1 MDTFIRQ
8 DKMDLSL
15 VPAMI
20 DLNEKCQR
28 KQQNGKSS
36 TPTLNTNEKSTTP
49 ILLLDKKITL
59 DRLRQCSLFHRPT
72 PKRIEFGPTRRIGVS
87 ETNEQERMMISKALK
102 HYNRLQHLDLN
113 F

>member
-28 KQQNGKSS
+28 KQQNGKSP

-59 DRLRQCSLFHRPT
+59 DRLRQCSLLHRPT
-72 PKRIEFGPTRRIGVS
+72 PRRIGVS